1 MKIVRTI
8 FSVILLLL
16 GTSCASEY
24 QIEGNSSVTKL
35 DGKMFVVKIPR
46 DGQMMPIDSAEV
58 IHGLFKMQGEIDSVV
73 IASLYM
79 GDQSIMPL
87 VVEEGKIRIMIDNA
101 RVMVSGTPLNDEL
114 YRFVGKKNLLEDRAY
129 EVGRMESRMIM
140 EGKPME
146 EVEREIMQEREKLSK
161 EMDELVKDF
170 VQKNYENVL
179 GPGVFIMLCNNFPY
193 PVLTPLIEEIVEDAP
208 DSFKNDRMVKEYM
221 SAARANM
228 SRWATEK

>member
-87 VVEEGKIRIMIDNA
+87 VVEEGNIRIMIDNA

-114 YRFVGKKNLLEDRAY
+114 YRFVGKKSLLDKRCY
-129 EVGRMESRMIM
+129 S
-140 EGKPME
+140 
-146 EVEREIMQEREKLSK
+146 
-161 EMDELVKDF
+161 
-170 VQKNYENVL
+170 
-179 GPGVFIMLCNNFPY
+179 
-193 PVLTPLIEEIVEDAP
+193 
-208 DSFKNDRMVKEYM
+208 
-221 SAARANM
+221 
-228 SRWATEK
+228 WHW